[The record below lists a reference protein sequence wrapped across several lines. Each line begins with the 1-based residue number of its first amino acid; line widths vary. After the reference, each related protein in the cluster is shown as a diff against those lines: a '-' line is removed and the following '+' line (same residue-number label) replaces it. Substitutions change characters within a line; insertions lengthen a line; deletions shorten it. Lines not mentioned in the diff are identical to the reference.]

1 MPLDAVAAPSRL
13 ETRLKREV
21 RGDVL
26 FDRFTRGRYST
37 DASIYQMEPL
47 GVVVARDRE
56 DIAAAIEIARE
67 EGVPVLPRGG
77 GTSQCGQTVNRA
89 LVVECSK
96 YMQGVLSLDP
106 EARRVRVQP
115 GVVMERLNQRLR
127 QHKLWFPVDV
137 STGDRATI
145 GGMTANNSCGSRSI
159 RYGNMVHNVR
169 AIDAILADGT
179 EAHFGELPGNF
190 GEDVQPERYRA
201 LARDMR
207 ALHRREADE
216 IDARIPKLLRKVGG
230 YNIDMISDEGHNMAH
245 LLVGSEGTLA
255 FFTEIELDLQPIP
268 PHRVLGICHFPSFYK
283 AMEATQHIVK
293 LDPAAV
299 ELVDRTMIELARDIP
314 IFRATVD
321 RFVRGEPAA
330 ILLTEFAGEDADDNL
345 RRLKQL
351 VELMGDLGF
360 PGGVVEAI
368 DPAFQSAV
376 WNVRKEGLNIMMSM
390 KGDGKPISFIEDCAV
405 RLEDLAEYTDRLT
418 QVFHKHGT
426 YGTWYAHASV
436 GTLHVRPVLNLKQ
449 ELDVKKMRAIAEEA
463 FAMVREYKGSHS
475 GEHGDGLVRSEFHEP
490 MFGSRIVRAFEEVKD
505 KFDPA
510 GLFNPGKIVRPPKM
524 DDRTLFRFKPGYRQI
539 PVETAFDWS
548 EWGGFA
554 SAAEMCNNN
563 GACRKSDPGVMCPS
577 YRATGDE
584 QHLTRGRANTLR
596 LALSG
601 QLGPDALTSDAM
613 AETMSLC
620 VSCKGCRRECP
631 TGVDMAKMKLE
642 FLAQYRKT
650 HPLTRRDRLIAYL
663 PRYAPGAAKFA
674 GLLNLRKPGGLLAR
688 LGENLFGLSA
698 KRALPRWSSH
708 PYRGSRA
715 QIPLHPWGGEGG
727 THRAGDGR
735 VRWAA
740 ADGSPAS
747 PQPSPPPGAER
758 ESETAPDREVVLL
771 VDTFNR
777 YFEPENA
784 RAAERVLARAGY
796 RVLTPEPAVG
806 RPLCC
811 GRTFLAAGLVDEAKA
826 EARGMIEALKSA
838 VAAGTPI
845 VGLEPSCLLTLR
857 DEFPAMLPG
866 AETAALAA
874 YAQLFEEFV
883 ASERAAGRFD
893 LPLAPMP
900 GKTALLH
907 GHCHQKAFGTASAA
921 AAALQLIPE
930 LKVETFDS
938 TCCGMAGAFGYE
950 AEHHEMSLKIGEL
963 GVLPKMRAAAPDTLI
978 AACGTS
984 CRHQIADGAQRDA
997 RHIVRILDE
1006 ASGAFNSNLVSNRIA
1021 AHEVCQKRS

>member
-1 MPLDAVAAPSRL
+1 MPLDTPPTSRL
-13 ETRLKREV
+13 ETRLLREIK
-21 RGDVL
+21 GDVR
-26 FDRFTRGRYST
+26 FDAFTRGRYST
-37 DASIYQMEPL
+37 DASIYQIEPL
-47 GVVVARDRE
+47 GVVVAKDRE
-56 DIAAAIEIARE
+56 DIAAAIQIARE

-96 YMQGVLSLDP
+96 YMQEVVSLDTG
-106 EARRVRVQP
+106 ARRVTVQP
-115 GVVMERLNQRLR
+115 GVVMERLNARLR

-145 GGMTANNSCGSRSI
+145 GGMTANNSCGARSI

-179 EAHFGELPGNF
+179 QAHFGELPGNF
-190 GEDVQPERYRA
+190 GEDIEPERYRG
-201 LARDMR
+201 LVRDMR

-216 IDARIPKLLRKVGG
+216 IEARIPKLLRKVGG

-268 PHRVLGICHFPSFYK
+268 PNRVLGICHFPSFYK
-283 AMEATQHIVK
+283 AMEATQHIVE
-293 LDPAAV
+293 LGPAAV
-299 ELVDRTMIELARDIP
+299 ELVDCTMIELARDIP
-314 IFRATVD
+314 MFRATVD
-321 RFVRGEPAA
+321 RFVRGEPEA
-330 ILLTEFAGEDADDNL
+330 ILLTEFAGDDADDNL

-360 PGGVVEAI
+360 PNSVIEAT
-368 DPAFQSAV
+368 DPSFQSAV

-449 ELDVKKMRAIAEEA
+449 ELEVKKMRAIAEEA

-505 KFDPA
+505 KFDPT

-524 DDRTLFRFKPGYRQI
+524 DDRSLFRFKPDYRQI

-548 EWGGFA
+548 DWGGFA

-584 QHLTRGRANTLR
+584 QHLTRGRANSLR

-601 QLGPDALTSDAM
+601 QLGPDALTSEAM

-642 FLAQYRKT
+642 FLHQYKT
-650 HPLTRRDRLIAYL
+650 RHGYSVRDRLIAYL
-663 PRYAPGAAKFA
+663 PRYAPWAARVA
-674 GLLNLRKPGGLLAR
+674 RLLNMRKPNGLLAR
-688 LGENLFGLSA
+688 ISERVFGLSA
-698 KRALPRWSSH
+698 VRALPRWSSR
-708 PYRGSRA
+708 PYRGA
-715 QIPLHPWGGEGG
+715 IPSS
-727 THRAGDGR
+727 DG
-735 VRWAA
+735 
-740 ADGSPAS
+740 
-747 PQPSPPPGAER
+747 
-758 ESETAPDREVVLL
+758 REVVLL

-784 RAAERVLARAGY
+784 EAAERVLARAGY
-796 RVLTPEPAVG
+796 RVMTPEPALG

-811 GRTFLAAGLVDEAKA
+811 GRTFLAAGMIDEARK
-826 EARGMIEALKSA
+826 EARFMLDVLAPAL
-838 VAAGTPI
+838 AAGTPI

-857 DEFPAMLPG
+857 DEFPALIPG
-866 AETAALAA
+866 EEAKALAER
-874 YAQLFEEFV
+874 AQLFEEFIET
-883 ASERAAGRFD
+883 ERKAGRFQ
-893 LPLAPMP
+893 LALSPMP

-907 GHCHQKAFGTASAA
+907 GHCHQKAFGTAGAA
-921 AAALQLIPE
+921 ADALRLIPE
-930 LKVETFDS
+930 LTVETFDS

-984 CRHQIADGAQRDA
+984 CRHQIADGAQREA
-997 RHIVRILDE
+997 RHIVRLLDE
-1006 ASGAFNSNLVSNRIA
+1006 ASAI
-1021 AHEVCQKRS
+1021 

>member
-1 MPLDAVAAPSRL
+1 MPLDIPPTSRL
-13 ETRLKREV
+13 EDRLRRETK
-21 RGDVL
+21 GDVL
-26 FDRFTRGRYST
+26 FDKFSRGRYST

-47 GVVVARDRE
+47 GVVVARGRD
-56 DIAAAIEIARE
+56 DIAAAIQIARE

-77 GTSQCGQTVNRA
+77 GTSQCGQTVGRA

-96 YMQGVLSLDP
+96 YMQEIVSLDTG
-106 EARRVRVQP
+106 ARRVKVQP
-115 GVVMERLNQRLR
+115 GVVMERLNARLR

-145 GGMTANNSCGSRSI
+145 GGMTANNSCGARSI

-169 AIDAILADGT
+169 AIDALLADGT
-179 EAHFGELPGNF
+179 SAHFGELPGNF

-299 ELVDRTMIELARDIP
+299 ELVDRTMIELARDNP
-314 IFRATVD
+314 VFRPVVD
-321 RFVRGEPAA
+321 RFVQGEPEA
-330 ILLTEFAGEDADDNL
+330 ILLTEFAGPDADDNL
-345 RRLKQL
+345 RRLRQL

-360 PGGVVEAI
+360 PDSVIEAT
-368 DPAFQSAV
+368 DPSFQSAV

-418 QVFHKHGT
+418 QVFRKHGT

-449 ELDVKKMRAIAEEA
+449 ELEVKKMREIAEEA

-490 MFGSRIVRAFEEVKD
+490 MFGSRIARAFEEVKD
-505 KFDPA
+505 KFDPG

-524 DDRTLFRFKPGYRQI
+524 DDRSLFRFKPDYRQI
-539 PVETAFDWS
+539 PVEAAFDWS

-554 SAAEMCNNN
+554 NAAEMCNNN

-596 LALSG
+596 LALTG

-642 FLAQYRKT
+642 FLAQYRMR
-650 HPLTRRDRLIAYL
+650 HRLSARDRLIAYL
-663 PRYAPGAAKFA
+663 PRYAPWASRFA
-674 GLLNLRKPGGLLAR
+674 GLLNLRKPGGLLAK
-688 LGENLFGLSA
+688 LGESLFGFSA
-698 KRALPRWSSH
+698 KRALPHWSSR
-708 PYRGSRA
+708 PYRG
-715 QIPLHPWGGEGG
+715 
-727 THRAGDGR
+727 
-735 VRWAA
+735 AA
-740 ADGSPAS
+740 
-747 PQPSPPPGAER
+747 PSGNG
-758 ESETAPDREVVLL
+758 REVLLL

-777 YFEPENA
+777 YFEPENTE
-784 RAAERVLARAGY
+784 AAERVLTRAGY
-796 RVLTPEPAVG
+796 RVTTPEPGVG

-826 EARGMIEALKSA
+826 EARRMLDALA
-838 VAAGTPI
+838 PYIAAGTPI

-857 DEFPAMLPG
+857 DEYPALLPG
-866 AETAALAA
+866 EDTNSLAA
-874 YAQLFEEFV
+874 HAQLFEEFV
-883 ASERAAGRFD
+883 ESERKAGRFQ
-893 LPLAPMP
+893 LSLAPMP

-907 GHCHQKAFGTASAA
+907 GHCHQKAFGTADAA
-921 AAALQLIPE
+921 TDALKLIPE
-930 LKVETFDS
+930 LTVETFDS
-938 TCCGMAGAFGYE
+938 TCCGMAGSFGYE

-963 GVLPKMRAAAPDTLI
+963 GVLPKMRAAAPGTLI

-984 CRHQIADGAQRDA
+984 CRHQIADGAGREA
-997 RHIVRILDE
+997 RHIVRLLDE
-1006 ASGAFNSNLVSNRIA
+1006 ASAPR
-1021 AHEVCQKRS
+1021 